1 VKRGKCDKRTHKKSL
16 ELDMWVSKMY
26 EEKNEEEEKKK
37 QMKYNSSEN
46 IK

>member
-1 VKRGKCDKRTHKKSL
+1 
-16 ELDMWVSKMY
+16 MWVSKMS

>member
-1 VKRGKCDKRTHKKSL
+1 
-16 ELDMWVSKMY
+16 MWVSKMY